1 MAGNAGGTHFGK
13 AKAFVRHREVSIWR
27 RGATTGIAFVPSKET
42 GESIDLYD
50 PSDVEDMNTKRY

>member
-1 MAGNAGGTHFGK
+1 M
-13 AKAFVRHREVSIWR
+13 RHREVSIWR
-27 RGATTGIAFVPSKET
+27 RGPTTGIAFVPSKET